1 MRGLNELIVEIGNF
15 CADAEDGS
23 FSILMKEVEVFIEDG
38 NEEDS
43 DALGG
48 GFVDIFDIKCADIK
62 VNYTQVSD
70 TDEVEYQYY
79 DYEACPSDIQE
90 FIFEQLD
97 SFLTNYT
104 DGFQYRNKNRI
115 RLA

>member
-1 MRGLNELIVEIGNF
+1 MRVRDELIVEIGNF

-23 FSILMKEVEVFIEDG
+23 FSILMKEVEVFIEGG

-79 DYEACPSDIQE
+79 DYESCPPDIQE

-104 DGFQYRNKNRI
+104 DGLQYKNQGRI
-115 RLA
+115 SLI